1 MALKP
6 TEPIAN
12 TASGEAAAEVTTRH
26 GIPLGVM
33 HNLFAMYGQYCASYL
48 LALVTVPY
56 LGRVL
61 GPATWGLLAA
71 VQSFGGYL
79 LLSVEFGFALS
90 ATKEAAKWK
99 HDPAMLRQIL
109 AGVLGAK
116 MILALAAAGLAAIAE
131 RFFTVFHGHFLLFW
145 SGVFWALVQG
155 SNMIW
160 FFQGLERMRVV
171 VLLDMAVKTAAVVA
185 TFGFVR
191 GPADDWKVLG
201 LQGAASLLSLMFSL
215 SLAWREVGFA
225 FPRPGLVIEALR
237 RSLATFI
244 PRNASVLS
252 SVGNAF
258 LLSLFAPPHIVG
270 YYAGADRICRAVVG
284 LLAPASEA
292 VYPRITQLAQKSTTD
307 SRRLAQVAGLGV
319 GIVGLLLGAL
329 MFALAPLLVR
339 TLLGPD
345 FEPAIPVLR
354 IFSILAPAFA
364 VRNVLSIHWMLP
376 LDLERPLNA
385 IVLAAGAVNV
395 LLTVMVA
402 PSMGEIGVAWVVVG
416 SQVVA
421 SLGTYLVLRWMG
433 LNPLS
438 ANAEPRE
445 QQTRELY
452 LVGRAS
458 E

>member
-1 MALKP
+1 
-6 TEPIAN
+6 
-12 TASGEAAAEVTTRH
+12 
-26 GIPLGVM
+26 M

-90 ATKEAAKWK
+90 ATKEAARWK
-99 HDPAMLRQIL
+99 HDPVMLRDIL

-116 MILALAAAGLAAIAE
+116 VILALAAATLAAVAE
-131 RFFTVFHGHFLLFW
+131 RFFTVFHGHGALFW
-145 SGVFWALVQG
+145 SGVFWAIVQG
-155 SNMIW
+155 ANMIW
-160 FFQGLERMRVV
+160 FFQGLERMRAV
-171 VLLDMAVKTAAVVA
+171 VLMDMAVKTVAVVA
-185 TFGFVR
+185 TFAFVQ

-201 LQGAASLLSLMFSL
+201 LQGAASLLSLAFSL

-225 FPRPGLVIEALR
+225 FPRPALVTDALR

-258 LLSLFAPPHIVG
+258 LLSLFAPPQIVG

-292 VYPRITQLAQKSTTD
+292 VYPRITQLAQRSSAH
-307 SRRLAQVAGLGV
+307 SRRLAQVAGFGV
-319 GIVGLLLGAL
+319 GIVGLLLGGL
-329 MFALAPLLVR
+329 MYVLAPHLVPM
-339 TLLGPD
+339 LLGPD
-345 FEPAIPVLR
+345 FEPAVPVLR
-354 IFSILAPAFA
+354 IFAILAPAFA
-364 VRNVLSIHWMLP
+364 VRNVLGIHWMLP

-385 IVLAAGAVNV
+385 IVLGAGVVNV
-395 LLTVMVA
+395 VLTVMVA
-402 PSMGEIGVAWVVVG
+402 PSMHEIGVAWVVVG
-416 SQVVA
+416 SQVA
-421 SLGTYLVLRWMG
+421 ACLGTYLVLRWNG

-438 ANAEPRE
+438 AKVEPRE

-452 LVGRAS
+452 MVGRAS